1 MDEAASQCAEGLD
14 AEFDEA
20 HVDPLKPFYL
30 MLNVNNLDGTLDMKI
45 EAPTAFGALDA
56 AVMQASDQVDDAGG
70 VVYIYECR
78 PLRRI
83 KRHSVLVDDLTAA

>member
-1 MDEAASQCAEGLD
+1 M
-14 AEFDEA
+14 AEFDEG

-30 MLNVNNLDGTLDMKI
+30 MLNVNNLDGTLDMKV
-45 EAPTAFGALDA
+45 ETPTAFGSLDEAMPHA
-56 AVMQASDQVDDAGG
+56 AEQVEGDGG

-83 KRHSVLVDDLTAA
+83 RRHSVLVDDLTAA